1 MQKLRIFV
9 VVLIAGLSFFF
20 NIERLDFGETNII
33 NIASFVYVL
42 GFLAVGLTLAIPQLQ
57 YIKLSAAMTL
67 WGAIYILAK
76 AFIFNQRPFIGGI
89 YTYLSVTELA
99 MLLALV
105 WMAYQVSGAT
115 QAFEDAVEKITL
127 GRAEGAHVKDLADA
141 QDDIRR
147 EMFRSRH
154 YNRPLGV
161 IAVQPN
167 LDITNPDAHR
177 IIREAQAAMVNSYI
191 INNVANTL
199 QKYLRPTDM
208 ILEDRETQRFYII
221 CPETP
226 LNDLKILLEYVQ
238 DVTTEELGV
247 TATCGFA
254 TFPDEAVVFED
265 LLDKSVGRLRVQTP
279 AETAQENV

>member
-1 MQKLRIFV
+1 VQKLRIFV
-9 VVLIAGLSFFF
+9 VILVAGLSFFF
-20 NIERLDFGETNII
+20 NIERLDFGETNIV

-42 GFLAVGLTLAIPQLQ
+42 GFLAVGLTLALPQLQ
-57 YIKLSAAMTL
+57 YIKLPAAMTF
-67 WGAIYILAK
+67 WGIVYFLAK
-76 AFIFNQRPFIGGI
+76 VFVFNQRPFIGGI

-127 GRAEGAHVKDLADA
+127 GSEHGAHVKDLSAA

-147 EMFRSRH
+147 EMFRCRH

-167 LDITNPDAHR
+167 LDIANPDAHR
-177 IIREAQAAMVNSYI
+177 LIREAQAAMVNSYI

-208 ILEDRETQRFYII
+208 ILEDREAQRFYII

-238 DVTTEELGV
+238 DVTVEELGV
-247 TATCGFA
+247 TAACGFA

-265 LLDKSVGRLRVQTP
+265 LLDKSVGRLNAQTP
-279 AETAQENV
+279 AATVQENV

>member
-9 VVLIAGLSFFF
+9 VILIVGLSFFF
-20 NIERLDFGETNII
+20 NIERLDFGETNIV

-42 GFLAVGLTLAIPQLQ
+42 GFLAVGLTLVLPQLQ
-57 YIKLSAAMTL
+57 YIKLSIAMTI
-67 WGAIYILAK
+67 WGGIYILAK
-76 AFIFNQRPFIGGI
+76 VFVFNQRPFIGGV

-105 WMAYQVSGAT
+105 WMAYQVTGAA

-127 GRAEGAHVKDLADA
+127 GEAGGAYVKNLSAA

-154 YNRPLGV
+154 YNRPLGI

-167 LDITNPDAHR
+167 LDAANPDAHR
-177 IIREAQAAMVNSYI
+177 IIREAQTAMVNSYI
-191 INNVANTL
+191 INNIANTL

-221 CPETP
+221 CPETS

-238 DVTTEELGV
+238 DVTADELGV
-247 TATCGFA
+247 GAACGFA

-265 LLDKSVGRLRVQTP
+265 LLNKSVGRLNAQMP
-279 AETAQENV
+279 TAIQENV